1 MNLRILK
8 KLSAQA
14 APLLPLLGDRREQ
27 LRARKEDAY
36 IGIVIMDRKHW
47 DRGRSVD
54 GDCIS
59 QSTIKRRAADGRGW
73 IYMRPPSC
81 ARKGTIMVGSMSAG
95 EEPEWSEETAW
106 EALDSLVRDFFTDY
120 QRLVDDDCCTFGG
133 ALTRDLSTPSKI
145 LRAAR
150 EIIRAGGAA

>member
-8 KLSAQA
+8 KLSARA

-27 LRARKEDAY
+27 FRARKEDAY
-36 IGIVIMDRKHW
+36 IGILIMDRKHW
-47 DRGRSVD
+47 DRGRSVH
-54 GDCIS
+54 GDYVFEN
-59 QSTIKRRAADGRGW
+59 TIKRRAADGRGW
-73 IYMRPPSC
+73 IYMHPPSF
-81 ARKGTIMVGSMSAG
+81 ARKGTVMVGCMSGG
-95 EEPEWSEETAW
+95 EEPEWSEESAW

-120 QRLVDDDCCTFGG
+120 QRLVDDDCCTYGA

-145 LRAAR
+145 LLAAR